1 VNKTMNSSN
10 YDALIEEERKNRTRW
25 VRQPSEELVEV
36 APEPTVT
43 YGQEYPTEGLIG
55 YPELL
60 AHSVFTLCPP
70 GDQWEEHRVYEAI
83 EAGSIPIVAI
93 NHTYQGCDGPSKHLL
108 STVPGVIGLESW
120 DELPAAMA
128 AAAKSPRLL
137 KARQQQMLD
146 WLRKEKRAAA
156 LGLYATVQRMRSG
169 RWREQTVCD
178 YQPLNAY
185 EVADMQQWLAKY
197 WRRPQPRWDNPWN
210 ATAFWAYMSGWC
222 VRTDAG
228 WCEEQEAGSWE
239 FKGVWGRP
247 FKGPDSFCES
257 ELDDWAERCMTDGCA
272 LRLVYS
278 YECRPSRE
286 PKPPERAMW

>member
-1 VNKTMNSSN
+1 
-10 YDALIEEERKNRTRW
+10 
-25 VRQPSEELVEV
+25 
-36 APEPTVT
+36 
-43 YGQEYPTEGLIG
+43 
-55 YPELL
+55 
-60 AHSVFTLCPP
+60 
-70 GDQWEEHRVYEAI
+70 
-83 EAGSIPIVAI
+83 
-93 NHTYQGCDGPSKHLL
+93 
-108 STVPGVIGLESW
+108 
-120 DELPAAMA
+120 
-128 AAAKSPRLL
+128 
-137 KARQQQMLD
+137 
-146 WLRKEKRAAA
+146 
-156 LGLYATVQRMRSG
+156 MRSG